1 MKINLGEFENFI
13 LNLESQ
19 SKPNYPP
26 IKSLLRM
33 QEVKNKKMLK
43 FKSFEGS
50 IQVLHQL
57 V

>member
-26 IKSLLRM
+26 IKSLVRM
-33 QEVKNKKMLK
+33 QGVKKKK
-43 FKSFEGS
+43 ENVKTSWG
-50 IQVLHQL
+50 
-57 V
+57 